1 MFESSS
7 IFILTEFNCEH
18 RVLKLETNSQTQK
31 AICEAFSQAQISL
44 TENKNKIIFDGN
56 YKPHDDEFLSISN
69 FTLADEIKDAIRN
82 PLGVHSYCKNDDKYP
97 DIKAIFV
104 GEKEDSNDKEVFRIA
119 FQRFK
124 KEQYISTKP
133 FNLFFD
139 DNTFMQETRFGIS
152 ISDNIDCYYED
163 GELQFLSFYFA
174 RQIFDLSDYYRTAT
188 DHEVTTF
195 ATSDKLALEDK
206 EVFISNANSW
216 IRRKIAL
223 INDSGVLQDNS
234 ASQIKTIA
242 KKIGVSIEVS
252 DNKVVIPKD
261 KEQVK
266 IILGFLDEEAYKGP
280 FSKKTFLANSKRAIG
295 K

>member
-1 MFESSS
+1 MFEKSSV
-7 IFILTEFNCEH
+7 FILAESNCRH
-18 RVLKLETNSQTQK
+18 SVLKLETDANTQK
-31 AICEAFSQAQISL
+31 AICGTFNQAQISL

-82 PLGVHSYCKNDDKYP
+82 PLGVHSYCKSEDKYP
-97 DIKAIFV
+97 EIKAIFV

-139 DNTFMQETRFGIS
+139 NKTFIQETRFGIS
-152 ISDNIDCYYED
+152 IADTIDCYYED

-195 ATSDKLALEDK
+195 AASDKLALEDK
-206 EVFISNANSW
+206 DLFIANANSW

-223 INDSGVLQDNS
+223 INDSGVLNNNT
-234 ASQIKTIA
+234 ACQIESLA
-242 KKIGVSIEVS
+242 KKIGVSVDVA
-252 DNKVVIPKD
+252 DNKVVIPRD

-280 FSKKTFLANSKRAIG
+280 FTKKTFLANSKRTIG

>member
-1 MFESSS
+1 MFENSS
-7 IFILTEFNCEH
+7 IFILTESNCEH
-18 RVLKLETNSQTQK
+18 SVLRLDTDANTQK
-31 AICEAFSQAQISL
+31 AICEAFSQAHINL

-82 PLGVHSYCKNDDKYP
+82 PLGVHGYCKNEDKYP

-104 GEKEDSNDKEVFRIA
+104 GEKEDINDKEVFRIA

-133 FNLFFD
+133 FNLFFEN
-139 DNTFMQETRFGIS
+139 NTFMKETRFGIS
-152 ISDNIDCYYED
+152 ISDNIDCFYEA

-195 ATSDKLALEDK
+195 AASDKLALEDK
-206 EVFISNANSW
+206 EVFIANANSW
-216 IRRKIAL
+216 IRRKIAM